1 MFRDVFDQKTTK
13 QFLAYVR
20 FHMSDH
26 RLLWAQFKL

>member
-1 MFRDVFDQKTTK
+1 MFHDVFEQKTPK

-26 RLLWAQFKL
+26 RLLWAQFNV